1 MRLRIPARRLVLAVT
16 ALCAVAVIAMTA
28 LVLRPA
34 PSEPVAQAEGPYA
47 AGSGDGAHVLV
58 LGDSWTYGQ
67 AATQREHGYAYR
79 LAAIGGWQVTVAGE
93 PASGYLRAGV
103 WGRTYGER
111 IDLLD
116 PALEPELI
124 VVQGSIND
132 RRLGADGYR
141 SAVVDAWD
149 ALADRFPDAQ
159 ILVLGPAPQVLPVE
173 KATARIDRDLAEL
186 AEARGWPYVSPI
198 ADEWITPDN
207 YLDVIDTSAKGAD
220 HPSDAGHRFL
230 AEQVAAAVRP
240 LLSPATVE
248 AVTEQPTPAIG
259 G

>member
-16 ALCAVAVIAMTA
+16 ALCAVAAIAMTA

-34 PSEPVAQAEGPYA
+34 PSEPVAQAEGPYG

-103 WGRTYGER
+103 GGRTYGER

-159 ILVLGPAPQVLPVE
+159 ILVLGPRTAGASRMWRVATPTCAQESQHGGVVSRWGSTTRVRSAQNAP
-173 KATARIDRDLAEL
+173 R
-186 AEARGWPYVSPI
+186 
-198 ADEWITPDN
+198 TPN
-207 YLDVIDTSAKGAD
+207 CKLNN
-220 HPSDAGHRFL
+220 
-230 AEQVAAAVRP
+230 
-240 LLSPATVE
+240 
-248 AVTEQPTPAIG
+248 
-259 G
+259 

>member
-1 MRLRIPARRLVLAVT
+1 MRLRVPVRRLVLAAA
-16 ALCAVAVIAMTA
+16 ALCAVAAIAVTA

-34 PSEPVAQAEGPYA
+34 PSEPVAQAEGPYS

-58 LGDSWTYGQ
+58 FGDSWTYGQ
-67 AATQREHGYAYR
+67 AATERVHGYAYR
-79 LAAIGGWQVTVAGE
+79 LAAIGGWRVTVAGE

-103 WGRTYGER
+103 WGRTYRER

-116 PALEPELI
+116 PALDPDLV

-141 SAVVDAWD
+141 GAVVEAWD

-159 ILVLGPAPQVLPVE
+159 MLVLGPAPQVLPVE

-186 AEARGWPYVSPI
+186 AEVRGWPYVSPI

-207 YLDVIDTSAKGAD
+207 YLDVIDTSEQGSD

-240 LLSPATVE
+240 LLAPATVE
-248 AVTEQPTPAIG
+248 AVTEQPSPTIG

>member
-1 MRLRIPARRLVLAVT
+1 M
-16 ALCAVAVIAMTA
+16 
-28 LVLRPA
+28 
-34 PSEPVAQAEGPYA
+34 
-47 AGSGDGAHVLV
+47 
-58 LGDSWTYGQ
+58 
-67 AATQREHGYAYR
+67 
-79 LAAIGGWQVTVAGE
+79 
-93 PASGYLRAGV
+93 
-103 WGRTYGER
+103 GRTYGER